1 MRLFWAAFRFPQTL
15 VNPRQAYMKSIHYSC
30 RLFVTGVSLF
40 FLSSFPAVAQ
50 HGPVQDSVVLAPDV
64 AVPPVIDGVGN
75 DLCWQ
80 NVPWQSIA
88 QVWIPYGSSVDSED
102 YSGRYKVVWS
112 STTNLLYFLIE
123 IRDDVFVDGYD
134 PSSSGGAIYDF
145 DITEVFIDE
154 DASGGEH
161 RYDGNGT
168 NAENAFAYHMYAN
181 FPVPGEVD
189 TVCQVDDMAGTQVNS
204 RRADYTSH
212 FPQFA
217 LRTTGTTAVRE
228 FSLIVY
234 NDTYTDSNKEA
245 ARAQLA
251 VGKVMGLSV
260 AYCDNDNPNEY
271 PKVRDNM
278 FGSVWEPSP
287 GNLHWINADY
297 FGRVKLVSNIPTGV
311 SDKRAVEVNSVKLFP
326 NPASSSLQ
334 LQLDNSYRGEVSIRL
349 FNILGQEVFRTSAS
363 KMDRLLT
370 QPLVL
375 NHLPPGPYFI
385 QAQMGQSVF
394 RGKLVLVDKR

>member
-1 MRLFWAAFRFPQTL
+1 
-15 VNPRQAYMKSIHYSC
+15 MKSIHYSC

-50 HGPVQDSVVLAPDV
+50 HGPVQDNPVLAPDV
-64 AVPPVIDGVGN
+64 AVPPIIDGVGN
-75 DLCWQ
+75 DSCWQ

>member
-1 MRLFWAAFRFPQTL
+1 
-15 VNPRQAYMKSIHYSC
+15 MKSIPYS
-30 RLFVTGVSLF
+30 RHLLVAGLLLF
-40 FLSSFPAVAQ
+40 FLGSIPSVAQ
-50 HGPVQDSVVLAPDV
+50 HGPVQDSLVLAPNV
-64 AVPPVIDGVGN
+64 ALPPVIDGVG
-75 DLCWQ
+75 DDPCWE

-88 QVWIPYGSSVDSED
+88 QVWIPYGGSVDSED
-102 YSGRYKVVWS
+102 YSGRYRVVWS
-112 STTNLLYFLIE
+112 STTDLLYFLVE
-123 IRDDVFVDGYD
+123 VKDDVFVDGFVPGVTAD
-134 PSSSGGAIYDF
+134 IYNF
-145 DITEVFIDE
+145 DIVEVFIDE
-154 DASGGEH
+154 NASGGEH

-168 NAENAFAYHMYAN
+168 NAENAFAYHMYAK
-181 FPVPGEVD
+181 FPAPGEVD
-189 TVCQVDDMAGTQVNS
+189 TVCYVDDMAGTQSNS
-204 RRADYTSH
+204 RRAVYTSH

-251 VGKVMGLSV
+251 AGKVMGLSV
-260 AYCDNDNPNEY
+260 AYCDNDNPSEN

-297 FGRVKLVSNIPTGV
+297 FGKVKLVSSIPSGV
-311 SDKRAVEVNSVKLFP
+311 CDQRALQVNSVRLFP

-334 LQLDNSYRGEVSIRL
+334 LQVDNSYRGEVSIRL
-349 FNILGQEVFRTSAS
+349 FNILGQEVFRTSAA
-363 KMDRLLT
+363 KTDRLLT

-375 NHLPPGPYFI
+375 SHLPPGPYFI
-385 QAQMGQSVF
+385 RAQMGQSVF
-394 RGKLVLVDKR
+394 RGRLILVGNK